1 MLSKVQSSQHWL
13 SQFLPEHRG
22 VAAQLLDSLHIVST
36 EDMRSD
42 LRVLIEDIARD
53 RSQKSALLPIRECA
67 AQESIYDTQ
76 NPTISPVL
84 QSATESLGSEAFISN
99 LYTELTRA
107 RKRQFMLEKVQVNGE
122 RKELAP
128 SLSFMKHHKFKN
140 LFLVDDL
147 IGSGDRVVS
156 YLDALFRNKTINSWV
171 SYGYIKVHI
180 VSFMATDEG
189 KRVVSRAIKRRKNV
203 SLHVMH
209 RAPSLRDLADI
220 KALEWL
226 CKSYADKN
234 TQYPL
239 GYKESA
245 VRVVFTHSA
254 PNNLPSIL
262 YRPVYTKFRPNNAPS
277 LNLSQWAAMFPN
289 RTIPEQFKQDLAAIK
304 RKPSSRVDILHLL
317 EVLKNGADKREDIA
331 HLMNRTSAYIQTLL
345 DLCERMGFLTQ
356 NRAVISITN
365 QGLCELSRPAGR
377 NYTIEKNEEF
387 YYPH

>member
-13 SQFLPEHRG
+13 SQFLPEHRSI
-22 VAAQLLDSLHIVST
+22 AAKLLDSLHIVSS

-53 RSQKSALLPIRECA
+53 RSQKSALLPIRECTG
-67 AQESIYDTQ
+67 QESIYDTQ
-76 NPTISPVL
+76 NPTVSPVL

-99 LYTELTRA
+99 LYTEFTRA

-122 RKELAP
+122 DKELAP
-128 SLSFMKHHKFKN
+128 SLSFMKQHKFKN

-156 YLDALFRNKTINSWV
+156 YIDALFRNKTINSWV

-189 KRVVSRAIKRRKNV
+189 KRIVSRAIKRRKNV
-203 SLHVMH
+203 FLHVMH
-209 RAPSLRDLADI
+209 RAPSIGDLSDS
-220 KALEWL
+220 KALVSL

-262 YRPVYTKFRPNNAPS
+262 YRPVYKKFRPNNAPS
-277 LNLSQWAAMFPN
+277 LHLSQWAAMFPN
-289 RTIPEQFKQDLAAIK
+289 RTIPEQFKQDLVAIK

-317 EVLKNGADKREDIA
+317 ECLQNGADKREDVA
-331 HLMNRTSAYIQTLL
+331 HLMNRTSAYIQILL

-365 QGLCELSRPAGR
+365 QGLCELSRPAGK

>member
-13 SQFLPEHRG
+13 SQFLPEHRSI
-22 VAAQLLDSLHIVST
+22 AAQLLDSLHIVSS
-36 EDMRSD
+36 EDMCSD

-53 RSQKSALLPIRECA
+53 RSQKSALLPIRECTG
-67 AQESIYDTQ
+67 QESIYDTQ
-76 NPTISPVL
+76 NPTVSPVL

-99 LYTELTRA
+99 LYTEFTRA

-122 RKELAP
+122 DKELAP
-128 SLSFMKHHKFKN
+128 SLSFLKQHKFKN

-156 YLDALFRNKTINSWV
+156 YVDALFRNKTINSWV

-189 KRVVSRAIKRRKNV
+189 KRIVSRAIKRRKNV
-203 SLHVMH
+203 FLHVMH
-209 RAPSLRDLADI
+209 RAPSIGDLSDS
-220 KALEWL
+220 KALESL

-262 YRPVYTKFRPNNAPS
+262 YRPVYKKFRPNNAPS
-277 LNLSQWAAMFPN
+277 LHLSQWAAMFPN
-289 RTIPEQFKQDLAAIK
+289 RTIPEQFKQDLVAIK

-317 EVLKNGADKREDIA
+317 ECLQNGADKREDVA
-331 HLMNRTSAYIQTLL
+331 HLMNRTSAYIQALL

-365 QGLCELSRPAGR
+365 QGLCELSRPAGK

>member
-13 SQFLPEHRG
+13 SQFLPEHRSI
-22 VAAQLLDSLHIVST
+22 AAQLLDSLHIVSS

-53 RSQKSALLPIRECA
+53 RSQKSALLPIRECTG
-67 AQESIYDTQ
+67 QESIYDTQ
-76 NPTISPVL
+76 NSTVPPVL

-99 LYTELTRA
+99 LYTEFTRA

-122 RKELAP
+122 DKELAP
-128 SLSFMKHHKFKN
+128 SLSFMKQHNFKN

-156 YLDALFRNKTINSWV
+156 YIDALFRNKTINSWV

-189 KRVVSRAIKRRKNV
+189 KRTVSRAIKRRKNV
-203 SLHVMH
+203 FLHVMH
-209 RAPSLRDLADI
+209 RAPSIGDLSDS
-220 KALEWL
+220 KALESL

-262 YRPVYTKFRPNNAPS
+262 YRPVYKKFRPNNAPS
-277 LNLSQWAAMFPN
+277 LQLSQWAAMFPN
-289 RTIPEQFKQDLAAIK
+289 RTIPEQFKQDLVAIK

-317 EVLKNGADKREDIA
+317 ECLQNGADKREDVA

-356 NRAVISITN
+356 NRSLISITN
-365 QGLCELSRPAGR
+365 QGLCELSRPAGK